1 VQPNGQRNANAA
13 TRPARTGRARRWLLA
28 AVVALAIGPVHA
40 DEGDPGVDIGVAP
53 HPLELRALVEP
64 EAVLLQLTAEIGKAQ
79 AAHDDAE
86 LARLYLAQA
95 NACRVMADW
104 ACQRNAGADAGRVA
118 ARAKQPLQVVRGL
131 IAEARGNI
139 ALQDFTRGEQLL
151 GRAELLLKRTPSPTL
166 SADVYL
172 AYSSLSFQIGKQ
184 ELSAQYA
191 DRGLAALAGTQALPM
206 QVRLLRNKATA
217 QSMLGDVRGARASL
231 AMARSYAD
239 KVDDPKLSAEIML
252 VTARVARKTGDAA
265 TQVEMG
271 RGVLRHATRLK
282 NSQLAG
288 LGHEVLGLAALDA
301 GDAAGAEGELRTAH
315 KLFRDL
321 DLGRDELRVLRELV
335 RLVLARHA
343 YAEAAPLV
351 QRFLVQ
357 EKAVDELE
365 RAQASDDFEARVKY
379 AEREVELMRLEGE
392 ASMAREREQALARSN
407 RLTSW
412 LVVLGGVITLVL
424 AAFFVQQRR
433 SNARLTAALAR
444 LRESEAQGLDLLRLA
459 TGYVFLLDLDSR
471 FTLVNPATAHAL
483 GHAADA
489 LVGRPFGE
497 FLAEGATFWAEQVAH
512 AREGE
517 ASEGLWRVRTVEGD
531 RHWRIGLRH
540 SSPREA
546 RAYLVA
552 NAADV
557 TTQVQLADAL
567 REQSE
572 RDALTG
578 CWNRRKLD
586 TFEDAHARDGWAV
599 LVIDLDHFKHIN
611 DTEGHERGDRV
622 LVGVAN
628 FLHERVRAVDALLR
642 IGGDEF
648 ALLLPGVDAGHVDA
662 LCARLRDDA
671 AQAPCAFSLGV
682 AVRDGAEP
690 LGDTL
695 ARADAAM
702 YAARSL
708 ERAAALGKR
717 TEA

>member
-1 VQPNGQRNANAA
+1 VKA
-13 TRPARTGRARRWLLA
+13 TGRVECQRVRRWPAAARACALVLLA
-28 AVVALAIGPVHA
+28 LSFAAVA
-40 DEGDPGVDIGVAP
+40 DEVDPGSPVAP

-64 EAVLLQLTAEIGKAQ
+64 EAVLLLLPAEIGKAQ
-79 AAHDDAE
+79 AKHDDAE
-86 LARLYLAQA
+86 LTRLYLAQA
-95 NACRVMADW
+95 NACRVIADW
-104 ACQRNAGADAGRVA
+104 GCQRDAGENA
-118 ARAKQPLQVVRGL
+118 ARAASRVPNQPLQIVRGL
-131 IAEARGNI
+131 IAQSRGNI

-184 ELSAQYA
+184 ELSAKYA

-206 QVRLLRNKATA
+206 QIRLLRNKASA
-217 QSMLGDVRGARASL
+217 QSLLGDVRGARASL

-239 KVDDPKLSAEIML
+239 KVDDPKLSAELLL
-252 VTARVARKTGDAA
+252 VTARVARRVGDIP
-265 TQVEMG
+265 TQQQSG
-271 RGVLRHATRLK
+271 REVLEHATRLK

-301 GDAAGAEGELRTAH
+301 GEAATAERELRVSQT
-315 KLFRDL
+315 LFREL
-321 DLGRDELRVLRELV
+321 DLHRDELRVLRELV

-351 QRFLVQ
+351 QRFLEQ

-365 RAQASDDFEARVKY
+365 RAQASDDFEARLKY
-379 AEREVELMRLEGE
+379 AEREVELMKLEGE
-392 ASMAREREQALARSN
+392 AAMAREREQALARTY

-412 LVVLGGVITLVL
+412 LVLLGAITTLVL

-444 LRESEAQGLDLLRLA
+444 LRESEAQGLDLLRLS
-459 TGYVFLLDLDSR
+459 TGYVFLLDLNGR
-471 FTLVNPATAHAL
+471 FMLVNPATAHAL
-483 GHAADA
+483 GHAPEV
-489 LVGRPFGE
+489 LVGREFVG
-497 FLAEGATFWAEQVAH
+497 FLADGAAYWAEQS
-512 AREGE
+512 ARVESDE
-517 ASEGLWRVRTVEGD
+517 NSEGLWRVRTVDGD

-552 NAADV
+552 NAVDV
-557 TTQVQLADAL
+557 TAQVLQADAL

-586 TFEDAHARDGWAV
+586 VFEEAHARDGWAAIA
-599 LVIDLDHFKHIN
+599 IDLDHFKHIN

-628 FLHERVRAVDALLR
+628 FLHDRVRGVDALVR
-642 IGGDEF
+642 VGGDEF
-648 ALLLPGVDAGHVDA
+648 VLLLPGVDAGHADA
-662 LCARLRDDA
+662 LVARLRDESV
-671 AQAPCAFSLGV
+671 QAPCAFSIGA
-682 AVRDGAEP
+682 AVRDGEEA
-690 LGDTL
+690 LADTI

-708 ERAAALGKR
+708 ARATARDRR